1 MKEDR
6 IGARRA
12 PCIFHVVFCAG
23 RSLEAY
29 AVFVAAAF
37 FTEYNAPVVLT
48 SFFVTLGAGVLLS
61 LLHDTSGVI
70 RRIRNHKFRIVMDSV
85 LRSNS
90 TLCYLAGLKFC
101 GPYRFLFLR
110 FMKQGLGPPIQR
122 LLARGG
128 RRTASNKISF
138 PGSLLLLGA
147 CVALVGLTAYE
158 EMLNENM
165 MMVYGIPRS
174 IVGFLVMFVA
184 SLFEHVR
191 KRYSASNPVEL
202 RRSRGFGAISILLSG
217 VLQLPLAAGVY
228 MFGYV

>member
-1 MKEDR
+1 MPRARHSSVFFQPREEPSRAGIFRGFPGIIVGKFFESRESTGEILGVSLTSQTSLR
-6 IGARRA
+6 IAADERRPYRGSA

-37 FTEYNAPVVLT
+37 FTEVRPKIQMYPHCKTPDMCIRRQYNAPVVLT

-101 GPYRFLFLR
+101 GPYR
-110 FMKQGLGPPIQR
+110 
-122 LLARGG
+122 
-128 RRTASNKISF
+128 
-138 PGSLLLLGA
+138 
-147 CVALVGLTAYE
+147 
-158 EMLNENM
+158 
-165 MMVYGIPRS
+165 
-174 IVGFLVMFVA
+174 
-184 SLFEHVR
+184 
-191 KRYSASNPVEL
+191 
-202 RRSRGFGAISILLSG
+202 
-217 VLQLPLAAGVY
+217 
-228 MFGYV
+228 